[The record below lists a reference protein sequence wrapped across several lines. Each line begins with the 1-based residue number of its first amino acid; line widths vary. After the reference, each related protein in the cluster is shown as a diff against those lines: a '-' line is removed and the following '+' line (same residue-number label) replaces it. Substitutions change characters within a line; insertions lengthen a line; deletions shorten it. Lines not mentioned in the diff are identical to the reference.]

1 VLVGVIERVEKQ
13 HFVVDIPM
21 DRRNFIKNSVGALAG
36 LLAVGTGSSLGVR
49 SNEEEAVRWA
59 LLADTHISEVLSDN
73 YRGFY
78 PYQNLLKVIPQIL
91 SNLPDG
97 VVIAGDLARLEGKV
111 GDYANLKKLLNPL
124 AEKKPVFMALGN
136 HDNRDN
142 FLPVFNKIAG
152 EKQQAGGKHVV
163 VVNKPP
169 IRLIILDSLFYVN
182 KAPGL
187 LGKAQRQWLEDYLGN
202 CDDTPTILCFHH
214 TLGDED
220 GDLLDVPRLFNL
232 IKPVRK
238 VKAILYGH
246 SHEYGYSEFEGIH
259 LINLPA
265 MGYNF
270 SDTEPIGWVEARL
283 TAKGGDFTLHV
294 VTGDKDKD
302 GCVTKLTWR
311 T

>member
-1 VLVGVIERVEKQ
+1 MAEVYYKS
-13 HFVVDIPM
+13 M
-21 DRRNFIKNSVGALAG
+21 NRRNFIRTSVGSLAG
-36 LLAVGTGSSLGVR
+36 LI
-49 SNEEEAVRWA
+49 AVRAGNAFGLSRNENDVTRWA
-59 LLADTHISEVLSDN
+59 FLADTHIPEDISDN

-78 PYQNLLKVIPQIL
+78 PYQNLQKVIPRIL
-91 SNLPDG
+91 SVQPDG
-97 VVIAGDLARLEGKV
+97 IAIAGDLARLEGKV
-111 GDYANLKKLLNPL
+111 GDYANLRKLLKPVV
-124 AEKKPVFMALGN
+124 EKTPVFMALGN

-142 FLPVFNKIAG
+142 FLSLFNNTPG
-152 EKQQAGGKHVV
+152 EKQPVGGKHVLV
-163 VVNKPP
+163 VKLPS

-182 KAPGL
+182 KVPGL
-187 LGKAQRQWLEDYLGN
+187 LGRTQRQWLGDYLRK

-214 TLGDED
+214 SLGDGD
-220 GDLLDVPRLFNL
+220 GDLLDVPRLFNI
-232 IKPVRK
+232 IKPIRK

-265 MGYNF
+265 TGYNF

-294 VTGDKDKD
+294 VAGNEDKD